1 MQKSLHREEYKILL
15 RLLYSLRMS
24 TGMKQEDLAEKLSVH
39 QSIISK
45 IESGERRVDLIEL
58 KDICEALG
66 SNLEEFMNEFI
77 RKLHDAGY

>member
-1 MQKSLHREEYKILL
+1 
-15 RLLYSLRMS
+15 
-24 TGMKQEDLAEKLSVH
+24 MKQEDLAEKLSVH